1 MKKLFCIISV
11 LVCVLTFS
19 GCVKDEEPAD
29 PSKVPQIMM
38 LNMYE
43 NWACGETYKLTVY
56 TNTGEV
62 GEMTFYRDPRDP
74 DSSEPTPEWAS
85 AVDSEDWY
93 ERLSEIAG
101 SAEDKSELSEEK
113 LRLALSNA
121 LSFCE
126 WNDMPFKESARYA
139 FDAGRNDFYGVY
151 FDENGEPQKTLIA
164 TYGDHSECRNNAGC
178 RKFTNVFLDL
188 RGDYF

>member
-1 MKKLFCIISV
+1 MKKLFCIIFV
-11 LVCVLTFS
+11 LVSVLTFS

-29 PSKVPQIMM
+29 VSKVPRIMM
-38 LNMYE
+38 FKMYE
-43 NWACGETYKLTVY
+43 NWASDESYKLTVY

-62 GEMTFYRDPRDP
+62 GEMYFHRWVGN
-74 DSSEPTPEWAS
+74 SEPTPEWAS

-93 ERLSEIAG
+93 ERLSEVAEN
-101 SAEDKSELSEEK
+101 AEDKFELSEEK
-113 LRLALSNA
+113 LRSALSNA
-121 LSFCE
+121 LIFRE

-164 TYGDHSECRNNAGC
+164 TYGDHSECRDNAGC
-178 RKFTNVFLDL
+178 RKFTNGFLNL
-188 RGDYF
+188 TGDNFEFK